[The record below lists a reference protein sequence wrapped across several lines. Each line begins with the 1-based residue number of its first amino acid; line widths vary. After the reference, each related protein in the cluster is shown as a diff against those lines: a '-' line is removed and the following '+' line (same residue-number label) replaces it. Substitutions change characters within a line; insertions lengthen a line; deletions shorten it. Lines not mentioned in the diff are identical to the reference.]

1 MKCCI
6 SVFASSTAEARRLLT
21 EGIRRTGLVELRLD
35 GIPKVKTERLLPVPK
50 GEVIVTNRLREEGGR
65 FPGPEKDRVGL
76 LQQAVSLGTDYVDLE
91 IRTDP
96 SLRKDLQ
103 KVIKDRSGRTRL
115 ILSHHD
121 FDGTPPPEE
130 LRRRWAQ
137 GRKAGADIVK
147 IVTFAKEAEDN
158 LRVLALIPYV
168 RRKGGEIIA
177 FCMGPEG
184 KISRILA
191 PLLGSY
197 LTYVSPAKG
206 RETAPGQLTLS
217 EMKKLWRIVRG

>member
-6 SVFASSTAEARRLLT
+6 SVFATSPTEARRLLT

-35 GIPKVKTERLLPVPK
+35 GLPKIKLERLLPIPK
-50 GEVIVTNRLREEGGR
+50 GEVIITNRCREEGGR
-65 FPGPEKDRVGL
+65 FPGSEKDRVDL
-76 LQQAVSLGTDYVDLE
+76 LQQAVSLEADYVDLE

-121 FDGTPPPEE
+121 FDGTPPFEE
-130 LRRRWAQ
+130 LRRRWAE

-147 IVTFAKEAEDN
+147 IVTLAREAEDN
-158 LRVLALIPYV
+158 LRILALIPYV
-168 RRKGGEIIA
+168 RRKGWEIIA
-177 FCMGPEG
+177 FCMGREG

-206 RETAPGQLTLS
+206 QETAPGQLTLS
-217 EMKKLWRIVRG
+217 EMKQVWRIVRG